1 MLLLFYVVAVIVVV
15 VEAEVEAEAVAVV
28 VDGAPLCV
36 LFFCFS
42 LFCHAY
48 WPSCELFRKRG
59 WLFT

>member
-36 LFFCFS
+36 LFFWIPCTCTLHPVI
-42 LFCHAY
+42 LFD
-48 WPSCELFRKRG
+48 FFVRR
-59 WLFT
+59 T